1 MPFAKGRGLDLLCP
15 VYHVLDLTP
24 QGRSDWYADLSYGT
38 RVRFAQSPDRPGR

>member
-1 MPFAKGRGLDLLCP
+1 MPIAKERGLDLLCP
-15 VYHVLDLTP
+15 VLDLTP